1 MLILFINIYRTAAAQ
16 SRATPASAQGLS
28 VTASDIGAH
37 MPAGHTHH
45 AAPREVQHRAR
56 NPRPGRAREQPY
68 EVQIQD
74 LRQAVAHQRNSY
86 NRYYEN
92 RYYGGH
98 GNHPGYRSVGGG
110 NSGGS
115 IERDYNHQSSNF
127 MQGLSGTY
135 YPGYGQCR
143 LCGKWENE
151 CWLLFIPD
159 PSPFSLIGSFSN
171 EESNGKENVT

>member
-1 MLILFINIYRTAAAQ
+1 
-16 SRATPASAQGLS
+16 
-28 VTASDIGAH
+28 
-37 MPAGHTHH
+37 MPAGHTNH
-45 AAPREVQHRAR
+45 AVPREVQHRAR
-56 NPRPGRAREQPY
+56 NPRPSRAREQPY

-98 GNHPGYRSVGGG
+98 GNHPGYRGVSGG

-115 IERDYNHQSSNF
+115 IERDYNHQSSHF

-143 LCGKWENE
+143 LCGKCENE
-151 CWLLFIPD
+151 NDIDYF
-159 PSPFSLIGSFSN
+159 SSLILLPSVVSWGGGVVQRGTVSFGMYGSSTN
-171 EESNGKENVT
+171 PTTES

>member
-1 MLILFINIYRTAAAQ
+1 
-16 SRATPASAQGLS
+16 
-28 VTASDIGAH
+28 
-37 MPAGHTHH
+37 MPAGHTHY

-143 LCGKWENE
+143 LCGK
-151 CWLLFIPD
+151 
-159 PSPFSLIGSFSN
+159 
-171 EESNGKENVT
+171 